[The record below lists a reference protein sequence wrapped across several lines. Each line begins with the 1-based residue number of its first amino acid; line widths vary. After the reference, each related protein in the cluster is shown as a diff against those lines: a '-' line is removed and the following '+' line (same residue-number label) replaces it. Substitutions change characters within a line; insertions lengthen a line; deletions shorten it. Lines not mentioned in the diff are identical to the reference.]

1 MLALI
6 LISTV
11 LLTLDSPLSDPKST
25 RVFVLDIMDSI
36 MTMLFTLELIIKVIV
51 LGFACNGSA
60 SYTRNGWNIMDGL
73 IVILSIFKFLPIN
86 AELGFIKVMR
96 LLRVVRP
103 LRLLT
108 KYQGMRVAVESLIK
122 SIPGF
127 GNVMVI
133 SVLMVLLFGILGTSF
148 YKGLFYN
155 CHTEKVPL
163 HA

>member
-1 MLALI
+1 
-6 LISTV
+6 
-11 LLTLDSPLSDPKST
+11 
-25 RVFVLDIMDSI
+25 
-36 MTMLFTLELIIKVIV
+36 
-51 LGFACNGSA
+51 
-60 SYTRNGWNIMDGL
+60 MDGL

-133 SVLMVLLFGILGTSF
+133 SVLMVLLFGILGTTF

-155 CHTEKVPL
+155 CHMEKVPL